1 MEDSKENHVAN
12 KLSPNNS
19 NDFEYGL
26 TPEEKAR
33 IQGLLENDLNYELQ
47 KSFLDLHPADQAAFV
62 TNISYDL
69 REKLINI
76 IKSDIDPQFL
86 TYLENDV
93 KNEVIECLGTKASA
107 KAIDKLEVDDAV
119 EVIEDLE
126 KEGMQE
132 ILDHISTQ
140 KRSEI
145 EESLSYPEES
155 VGRIMQRN
163 FVAVK
168 KDWTI
173 GQATRYIQEKTDLPD
188 DFHYIVIVDDN
199 FHPIAEVL
207 VSKIVRSR
215 KNVPVSEVMSNEE
228 DIKILSVN
236 MDQEEAAK
244 LFSKYSLTYA
254 PVVDENS
261 EMIGVIY
268 ASDVIDVLTE
278 EAEEDI
284 LLLGGVNNNNLHLS
298 SILTAKSRIPWLFT
312 SLMTTS
318 LAVTI
323 IAIFSDEIQKI
334 VALAVLMPIVASIAG
349 NAGTQALTVLVRSIA
364 TDEVSNIGA
373 AKIVLKEVL
382 VSSVNGLFLAIIAT
396 IFCYFWQHD
405 VKLSLV
411 LGSSMLFTIVVAGF
425 AGAFIPIFLNKMKFD
440 PAVSSGVFL
449 ITITDTSSFLI
460 FLGLASLFLN

>member
-1 MEDSKENHVAN
+1 MEDVKENHATD
-12 KLSPNNS
+12 KS
-19 NDFEYGL
+19 NINFEYGL

-33 IQGLLENDLNYELQ
+33 IQDLLENDLNHELQ
-47 KSFLDLHPADQAAFV
+47 KSFLNLHPADQAAFV

-69 REKLINI
+69 REKLIKI

-126 KEGMQE
+126 QEGMQE
-132 ILDHISTQ
+132 ILDNISTQ

-168 KDWTI
+168 KDWTV

-188 DFHYIVIVDDN
+188 DFHYIVIVDDS

-254 PVVDENS
+254 PVVDENN

-318 LAVTI
+318 MAVTI
-323 IAIFSDEIQKI
+323 IAIFSGEIQKI
-334 VALAVLMPIVASIAG
+334 VVLAVLMPIVASIAG
-349 NAGTQALTVLVRSIA
+349 NVGTQALTVLVRSIA

-382 VSSVNGLFLAIIAT
+382 VSSVNGLFLAAIAT
-396 IFCYFWQHD
+396 IACYFWQHD
-405 VKLSLV
+405 IKLSLV

-425 AGAFIPIFLNKMKFD
+425 SGAFIPIFLNKIKFD